1 MINRKVYIEKLSQK
15 LKSWDNEISKLEL
28 KAKESSAKAKV
39 NINERLEELRLMRSN
54 IEKRIDGLKSSSD
67 NAWSEIKEGVEK
79 IEDEIKETINN
90 VKNNF

>member
-1 MINRKVYIEKLSQK
+1 MIDRKDYIEKLSQK
-15 LKSWDNEISKLEL
+15 LKSWDEEITKLEL

-54 IEKRIDGLKSSSD
+54 IENRINGLKNSSD
-67 NAWSEIKEGVEK
+67 NAWSEIRKGVEK
-79 IEDEIKETINN
+79 IENEIIETINN